1 MTCLQQLASPD
12 QRTQAFPNQNLYH
25 KEATLL
31 TYTKKKEKKKGKK
44 KKKERQLYAARND
57 KVKWGS

>member
-31 TYTKKKEKKKGKK
+31 TYTKKKEKKKR
-44 KKKERQLYAARND
+44 KKKEKREATLYFTF
-57 KVKWGS
+57 SF